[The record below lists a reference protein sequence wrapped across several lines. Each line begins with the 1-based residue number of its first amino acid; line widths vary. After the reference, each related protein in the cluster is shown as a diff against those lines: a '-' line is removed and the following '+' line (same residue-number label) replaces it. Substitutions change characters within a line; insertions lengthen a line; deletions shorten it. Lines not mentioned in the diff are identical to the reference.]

1 MEIRVYAGTSERVL
15 HCASG
20 ENLLSVLQ
28 RNGYHIT
35 APCGGTGRCGKCRVR
50 ILAGQ
55 AEGEKD
61 GYVIACRTTVTEDL
75 TVEVQE
81 ATGGGLT
88 ASGGAVG
95 GTDGET
101 GYGVALDI
109 GTTTLAF
116 SLVNLRSG
124 EEPAR
129 EGFLNRQGV
138 YGADVISR
146 IVSAGEGHL
155 QEMQS
160 CILQQTREVLRDFI
174 ARYHTGPLR
183 RLSVCGNTTML
194 HLFLG
199 ADVDGIG
206 KYPFRASFL
215 HTVRRRGADLCLP
228 VEEVVLLPSVSAYVG
243 ADIVAGGLSA
253 GIRQGCNLLVDI
265 GTNGEM
271 LLHAGGRLYATS
283 TAAGPCFEG
292 ANISCGMGGVAGAI
306 DHVRE
311 GENGPVCSVIGG
323 GPARGICGSGLIDA
337 VALMRRQGIVDE
349 TGAFVDPG
357 QERYPLCDRVYISD
371 RDIRAFQLAKS
382 AICAG
387 ISVLLQQAGLRY
399 EEVDHL
405 YIAGGLGFY
414 LDRGNAMAV
423 GLLPRALGGRTEV
436 VGNTALSGTVLCLC
450 RAQMLNEAAKLAE
463 ETTYVDLSVLPEFM
477 DAYME
482 NMQIGEENA

>member
-1 MEIRVYAGTSERVL
+1 MEIWVYAGTSERVL

-95 GTDGET
+95 GTDGEA

-206 KYPFRASFL
+206 KVGSVTPNNGFFDLSIELNPRESRYVVKKGSIAINGVSL
-215 HTVRRRGADLCLP
+215 TV
-228 VEEVVLLPSVSAYVG
+228 
-243 ADIVAGGLSA
+243 
-253 GIRQGCNLLVDI
+253 
-265 GTNGEM
+265 
-271 LLHAGGRLYATS
+271 
-283 TAAGPCFEG
+283 
-292 ANISCGMGGVAGAI
+292 ANISGNAI
-306 DHVRE
+306 KIAVIPHTFRNTCLRE
-311 GENGPVCSVIGG
+311 LK
-323 GPARGICGSGLIDA
+323 SGNYVNIE
-337 VALMRRQGIVDE
+337 VD
-349 TGAFVDPG
+349 
-357 QERYPLCDRVYISD
+357 I
-371 RDIRAFQLAKS
+371 LAKYVEKFLS
-382 AICAG
+382 TSDNKSRIDMDF
-387 ISVLLQQAGLRY
+387 LKRN
-399 EEVDHL
+399 
-405 YIAGGLGFY
+405 GFY
-414 LDRGNAMAV
+414 
-423 GLLPRALGGRTEV
+423 
-436 VGNTALSGTVLCLC
+436 
-450 RAQMLNEAAKLAE
+450 
-463 ETTYVDLSVLPEFM
+463 
-477 DAYME
+477 
-482 NMQIGEENA
+482 